1 MRAKVLDIKKLDKKM
16 GLQGAV
22 LAGIK
27 WLDPKKAPFVVSGL
41 AWFKKEKLYRRLP
54 VKPEWKVREGVDL
67 LADCPAG
74 AQLRF
79 RTDSK
84 RVAIRV
90 LLTEAQRH
98 EHMTATG
105 QAGFDCYI
113 GRPGKTLYISTT
125 RFDQTKLA
133 YEYRFFETDK
143 KEMKSI
149 TLNFPLY
156 QGVKDLIIGLDKS
169 SKVLPPLPYKNKKK
183 IIVYGTSTTQ
193 GGCASRPG
201 MLFTN
206 ILSRR
211 INLEFINLG
220 FSGNGLGEPELAR
233 LISEIERP
241 ACFVLDFEANSGCMY
256 AKNLPQFIR
265 ILRSYHAKIPILI
278 ISRMKFSPE
287 TLGQETG
294 VRLLRFKFTK
304 DTVAGFKARGE
315 KNLYLLDGSKLLGK
329 DYDECTV
336 DGVHPTDLG
345 FWRIAAV
352 LTPVLKKILK

>member
-1 MRAKVLDIKKLDKKM
+1 MPAKMFKIRKPDKKM
-16 GLQGAV
+16 SLQGTA
-22 LAGIK
+22 LSGIK

-41 AWFKKEKLYRRLP
+41 AWFKKEKIYRRLP
-54 VKPEWKVREGVDL
+54 VKPKWNLSEAVDL
-67 LADCPAG
+67 LAGCPAG

-84 RVAIRV
+84 RVAARV

-113 GRPGKTLYISTT
+113 GPPGKKLYISTA

-133 YEYRFFETDK
+133 YEYLFFEADK
-143 KEMKSI
+143 KELRNI

-156 QGVKDLIIGLDKS
+156 QGLREVLIGLDKS
-169 SKVLPPLPYKNKKK
+169 SKILPPLPYKNKKK

-201 MLFTN
+201 MAFTN

-211 INLEFINLG
+211 LNLEFINFG
-220 FSGNGLGEPELAR
+220 FSGSGLGEPELAR
-233 LISEIERP
+233 LICEIEDP
-241 ACFVLDFEANSGCMY
+241 CCFVLDFEANSGLMY

-265 ILRSYHAKIPILI
+265 ILRNFKKKTPILI
-278 ISRMKFSPE
+278 VSRLKFSPE
-287 TLGQETG
+287 TLGKETR
-294 VRLLRFKFTK
+294 VRLLRFEFAK
-304 DTVAGFKARGE
+304 DTVKEFKKQGD
-315 KNLYLLDGSKLLGK
+315 KNIHLLDGSTLLGK
-329 DYDECTV
+329 DFDECTV

-345 FWRIAAV
+345 FWRMAEGIA
-352 LTPVLKKILK
+352 PVLKKLLN